1 MYTRESCIA
10 KHAPETVVVGG
21 IFVNLAKRGDDKLQL
36 CELLKPYQ
44 KACCW
49 ITPLPQVP
57 IIVSVTSAS
66 FTTCVLREWCLH
78 FIPISLQK
86 TA

>member
-21 IFVNLAKRGDDKLQL
+21 IFVNLAKRGDNKLQL

-44 KACCW
+44 KACW

-57 IIVSVTSAS
+57 IIV
-66 FTTCVLREWCLH
+66 CH
-78 FIPISLQK
+78 FC
-86 TA
+86 